1 MSVIRYNSLREIMQ
15 ADLARLP
22 DKIKEGALEAINEAA
37 DFMVTIAKGYCPV
50 DTGTLERSIRKE
62 QSGNIIR
69 VIAGGYQFLNPR
81 KCWKKLSEV
90 HLVTFNLELNVEQT
104 YTEIRR
110 LQTLLFRTVGL
121 LRRLGLPEEIDR
133 ALAIIQRT
141 IMAARLLYTSILALE
156 TASGPLGWAL
166 AIVGVTTAAVS
177 VADIAIEG

>member
-1 MSVIRYNSLREIMQ
+1 MSE
-15 ADLARLP
+15 
-22 DKIKEGALEAINEAA
+22 E
-37 DFMVTIAKGYCPV
+37 
-50 DTGTLERSIRKE
+50 
-62 QSGNIIR
+62 
-69 VIAGGYQFLNPR
+69 
-81 KCWKKLSEV
+81 

-110 LQTLLFRTVGL
+110 LQTLLFRTLGL

-141 IMAARLLYTSILALE
+141 IMAARLLYTSLLALE
-156 TASGPLGWAL
+156 AASGPLGWAL